1 MELLNAPFRLE
12 SDEEQLIRTRLR
24 PPCKGDPVKLMNA
37 ATICQLLNGGH
48 IGHPLSSRKV
58 AAAMRKLGFPDCHTR
73 RGTFFRVFEIPYG
86 SIQSALAAEVSEEES
101 VTE

>member
-1 MELLNAPFRLE
+1 MRAGFRYWF
-12 SDEEQLIRTRLR
+12 
-24 PPCKGDPVKLMNA
+24 DPDDQRRVE
-37 ATICQLLNGGH
+37 LLNGGH